1 VLVVAIPDAAVGA
14 VIVIL
19 LPSPMTAVAAMAAMA
34 AMAEHV
40 EKGTS
45 KQKDE
50 RQNAEEVSPMFREQ
64 EKGDDDEAGECPP
77 GSRSSGG
84 ITHGMPLLIG
94 SRESWR
100 SW

>member
-1 VLVVAIPDAAVGA
+1 VAPERVLVVAIPHAAVGA

-19 LPSPMTAVAAMAAMA
+19 LPSPMT

-64 EKGDDDEAGECPP
+64 EKAGDDDEAGECPP